1 MMEMPS
7 VILAEVIAV
16 PGTVVFSNL
25 VIVGPVG
32 GGVVTARVVDP
43 VLPVRVAEIVEE
55 PTATPVARP
64 ELLIVALEGSEL
76 VQATEEVITLV
87 EPSE

>member
-7 VILAEVIAV
+7 VILAEVITV

-25 VIVGPVG
+25 VMVGAVG
-32 GGVVTARVVDP
+32 GGVVTVRVAVP
-43 VLPVRVAEIVEE
+43 VLPERAAEIVEE
-55 PTATPVARP
+55 PAATPVAKP
-64 ELLIVALEGSEL
+64 ELLIVALERSEL
-76 VQATEEVITLV
+76 LQATEEVITPV